1 MYSIDE
7 RNVISMIRGDTA
19 EFDIELIDDEGD
31 VYELVP
37 GDVITFTV
45 KKNTLSSDVLIQ
57 KEGPHISI
65 LPEDTSGMAY
75 GTYKYDVQ
83 FTSSGG
89 SVDTVIPPTTFKL
102 LEEVTW

>member
-1 MYSIDE
+1 MYNIDE
-7 RNVISMIRGDTA
+7 RKVISMIRGDTA

-31 VYELVP
+31 VYVLVP

-45 KKNTLSSDVLIQ
+45 KKNTSSSDVLIQ

-65 LPEDTSGMAY
+65 EPEDTSSLAY
-75 GTYKYDVQ
+75 GSYKYDVQ
-83 FTSSGG
+83 FTAANG
-89 SVDTVIPPTTFKL
+89 SVDTVIPPTTFKI